1 MCLYRLTQPNHCPV
15 HLLSSLLHDALPA
28 RHAGNVPKGGR
39 GDRSRGY
46 PGGELSP
53 EISNDVVFG
62 IFSPENAKNDV
73 VRNEGGNRAR
83 EFLTTSL
90 ETKPQKA
97 TQAGSSPGI
106 IRGYL
111 CISQVR
117 NYSHHWSHYAP
128 LIYPL

>member
-1 MCLYRLTQPNHCPV
+1 MPFLQGMLGMSPKVAGGIEAEATQ
-15 HLLSSLLHDALPA
+15 
-28 RHAGNVPKGGR
+28 
-39 GDRSRGY
+39 
-46 PGGELSP
+46 GGELSP
-53 EISNDVVFG
+53 EISNAVVFG